1 MKTIP
6 AGDKAVVT
14 LDEGYT
20 LSAQG
25 VAGTVGVIYR
35 LDQALGGNNA
45 IKSWSVDANG
55 ISSIGPFTGQQR
67 FLVTCATGSV
77 TVSTDNNKVL
87 AVDTSLNKLLDA
99 SSAVSITPD
108 QIPGLKMW
116 LDASQP
122 MYTASYAAKVANG
135 GDSIGI
141 WPDRSGNGNFGT
153 ASGTFPTY
161 SPSGMNGRPTINF
174 NGNSKFVTPSFLDST
189 YDTGMTIFVVSAASA
204 GAANKV
210 VLGTPSNRLYLQRND
225 SSKSSGFSLA
235 GVSPAPSINP
245 YVNTIGI
252 DALVYRATSF
262 TYEYDR
268 LFNVV
273 GTAPSSA
280 SASNNIIAATGTLGL
295 TGALTVGDTSS
306 GGFAWPGSISE
317 VLIWNTALTNEQYR
331 MVYDY
336 LAAKWGLNSKK
347 FVLCAGN
354 SLTSGTNST
363 GGPTQAVSV
372 AGTNYP
378 SALWKLLGAN
388 DYDVRTDAFPGRTT
402 DQLIS
407 AMPNFSDLLWLPA
420 ASSKNICVV
429 WEVTNTLATSAS
441 CGAAYD
447 KIVAYCKA
455 RQARGYKVVVAT
467 CLPRLGSYG
476 GFAVDYLTINGL
488 IRDNYLSFADGIADV
503 ASDSRLKDPTNL
515 TYFAADQIHLTDA
528 GYAIVAGIIA
538 PVVANL

>member
-1 MKTIP
+1 MKTIS

-45 IKSWSVDANG
+45 IKSWPVDANG
-55 ISSIGPFTGQQR
+55 LSSVGPFVGQQR
-67 FLVTCATGSV
+67 FLVTCSTGSI

-87 AVDTSLNKLLDA
+87 AVDSSLNKLLA
-99 SSAVSITPD
+99 TSSAVSITPD

-122 MYTASYAAKVANG
+122 MYTASYAAKVANS
-135 GDSIGI
+135 GDQIGI
-141 WPDRSGNGNFGT
+141 WPDRSGNSNSGT

-161 SPSGMNGRPTINF
+161 SPAGMNGRPTINF

-189 YDTGMTIFVVSAASA
+189 YDTGMTIFIVSGESG

-210 VLGTPSNRLYLQRND
+210 VLGSASNRLYLQRND
-225 SSKSSGFSLA
+225 SAKSSSFSLA
-235 GVSPAPSINP
+235 GVSPAPSITP
-245 YVNTIGI
+245 YVNTSGI

-268 LFNVV
+268 YFNSVSA
-273 GTAPSSA
+273 APGGA
-280 SASNNIIAATGTLGL
+280 SANNNVITATGTLGL
-295 TGALTVGDTSS
+295 TGVLTIGDIAA

-317 VLIWNTALTNEQYR
+317 ILIWNTALTNEQYR

-336 LAAKWGLNSKK
+336 LAAKWGFHSKK
-347 FVLCAGN
+347 FLLCAGN

-363 GGPTQAVSV
+363 GGPTQTTSV
-372 AGTNYP
+372 TGTNYP
-378 SALWKLLGAN
+378 SVLWSLLGAN
-388 DYDVRTDAFPGRTT
+388 NYDVRTDAFPGRTT
-402 DQLIS
+402 DQMLS
-407 AMPNFSDLLWLPA
+407 GTPAFGDLFWLPA
-420 ASSKNICVV
+420 AQPKNICVA

-441 CGAAYD
+441 SAAAYD

-467 CLPRLGSYG
+467 CLPRLGSYA
-476 GFAVDYLTINGL
+476 GFGVDYLAVNGL
-488 IRDNYLSFADGIADV
+488 IRDNYASFADGIADV

-538 PVVANL
+538 PVVASL